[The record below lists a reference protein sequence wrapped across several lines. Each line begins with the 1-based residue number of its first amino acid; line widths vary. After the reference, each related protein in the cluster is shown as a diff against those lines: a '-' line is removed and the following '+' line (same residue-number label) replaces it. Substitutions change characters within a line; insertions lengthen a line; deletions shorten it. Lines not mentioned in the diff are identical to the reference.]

1 MPIHEDAGRL
11 LPSERDEVRIRALCD
26 QVRGAALSL
35 HGYLRHGHLERVYE
49 AGLNNRLRRAGLH
62 VEVQARLQVHD
73 DDGTLIG
80 DFFADL
86 LVEGCLIVELK
97 ARKVLSDDHI
107 AQVLGYL
114 RASGFRDAMLIN
126 FGGSRLQVRKFV
138 V

>member
-1 MPIHEDAGRL
+1 MTLHADARQF
-11 LPSERDEVRIRALCD
+11 LPSDRDEAGVRALCD
-26 QVRGAALSL
+26 QVRGAALAL

-49 AGLNNRLRRAGLH
+49 AGLVNRLHRAGLR
-62 VEVQARLQVHD
+62 VEAQARLLVHD

-97 ARKVLSDDHI
+97 ARKHLSDDHT

-126 FGGSRLQVRKFV
+126 FGSARLQVRKFV
-138 V
+138 L

>member
-26 QVRGAALSL
+26 QVRGAALAL

-49 AGLNNRLRRAGLH
+49 AGLTNRLRRAGLH
-62 VEVQARLQVHD
+62 VETQARLQVHD

-86 LVEGCLIVELK
+86 LVEGRLIVELK
-97 ARKVLSDDHI
+97 ARKALSDDHI

-126 FGGSRLQVRKFV
+126 FGAPRLQVRKFV
-138 V
+138 L